1 MPCQNVF
8 FLNVGTP
15 IVDFFT
21 LFSLSSMDF
30 NRVRVG
36 FFGTSQYGDQ
46 VILQPGRQV
55 LAEIERILSV
65 VEPVPH
71 SNAAARRW
79 AREVLRLESDMAPSA
94 ASKAFRHQQGGNAIG
109 VFSVFFSDFGFWR
122 ILGGSSQL
130 VSG

>member
-1 MPCQNVF
+1 M
-8 FLNVGTP
+8 
-15 IVDFFT
+15 T
-21 LFSLSSMDF
+21 LTEFGL
-30 NRVRVG
+30 VH
-36 FFGTSQYGDQ
+36 GTSQYGW

-94 ASKAFRHQQGGNAIG
+94 ASKAFRHQQGGNAVG
-109 VFSVFFSDFGFWR
+109 VFSAFFSDLGFWR